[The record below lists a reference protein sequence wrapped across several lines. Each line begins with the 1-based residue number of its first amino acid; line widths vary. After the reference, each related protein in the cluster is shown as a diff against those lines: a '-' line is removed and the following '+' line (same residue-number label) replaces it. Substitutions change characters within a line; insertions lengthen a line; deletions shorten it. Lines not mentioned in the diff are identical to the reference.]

1 MFADAAGTGVLRPY
15 GQQVALGWAVD
26 MDRRDVAQRGMI
38 GLREPHGVAVEGE
51 DREALVRVAANP
63 DGIALHPGRPGAQPQ
78 ALRLGTFADDG
89 DIRGQIEQHLDL
101 AVECHV
107 AVPGDDP
114 HGAGVY
120 PSNGQKQMLAR
131 G

>member
-1 MFADAAGTGVLRPY
+1 
-15 GQQVALGWAVD
+15 
-26 MDRRDVAQRGMI
+26 MDRRDVAQRRMI
-38 GLREPHGVAVEGE
+38 GLSQPNRVAVEGE
-51 DREALVRVAANP
+51 NRETLVRVAADP
-63 DGIALHPGRPGAQPQ
+63 DGIGLHPGRPGAQTQ

-89 DIRGQIEQHLDL
+89 DVRGQIEQHLDL